1 MMSTCCDSPKV
12 EKLFGFP
19 KYDVEDAART
29 LERARELE
37 RAKPGLY
44 GAAIKH
50 LGRKQLAIADVIRA
64 ARQVKRKQ

>member
-1 MMSTCCDSPKV
+1 MSSCCESPKR
-12 EKLFGFP
+12 EMLFGFP

-44 GAAIKH
+44 KAAIKH

-64 ARQVKRKQ
+64 ARNSKRKL